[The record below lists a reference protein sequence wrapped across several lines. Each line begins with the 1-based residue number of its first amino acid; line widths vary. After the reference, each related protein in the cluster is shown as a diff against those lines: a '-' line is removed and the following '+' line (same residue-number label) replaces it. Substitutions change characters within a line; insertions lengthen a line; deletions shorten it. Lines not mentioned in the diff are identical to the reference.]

1 MTTIL
6 LIVLILLLL
15 GVLPAWPHSAGWG
28 YWPSGSLGLIL
39 LIVVILFLSGRL

>member
-28 YWPSGSLGLIL
+28 YWPSGALGLIL

>member
-28 YWPSGSLGLIL
+28 YWPSGTLGLIL